1 MLHHTKN
8 HDNPVRHL
16 EDMPKSISALFVEN
30 NMHEKN
36 KYEWKMR
43 EQTIMHSNHPHTDC
57 IACPHA
63 AL

>member
-8 HDNPVRHL
+8 HDNLVHHL

-30 NMHEKN
+30 NMHAKN

-43 EQTIMHSNHPHTDC
+43 EQTIMLSNRPTL
-57 IACPHA
+57 IV
-63 AL
+63 